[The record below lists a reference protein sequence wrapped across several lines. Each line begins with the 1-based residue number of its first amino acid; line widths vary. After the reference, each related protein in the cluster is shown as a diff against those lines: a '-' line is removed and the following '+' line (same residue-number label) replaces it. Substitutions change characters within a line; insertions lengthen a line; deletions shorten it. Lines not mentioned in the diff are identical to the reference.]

1 MQATLNLRPLAAA
14 SLCASSEETRFYL
27 CGVLVEIEPRAV
39 TYVATDGHR
48 LFAHRED
55 LAAGDEDNTLLGHFI
70 VPTKSCRAIK
80 LGKKTT
86 SAASLTRS
94 DDGGMFL
101 AHLGER
107 HYFKPVDGEFPDWR
121 RVMPRKGG
129 EAYAH
134 FDGKLVA
141 SFSAIAA
148 ALGDDQVPRICSPR
162 ICPMDA
168 NSPAL
173 VVFHGREATT
183 FGVIM
188 PMRGEKVS
196 RIVPAWA
203 LPIEAE
209 AEAKAA

>member
-48 LFAHRED
+48 LFAHRGE
-55 LAAGDEDNTLLGHFI
+55 LGAGDEDNTLLGHFI
-70 VPTKSCRAIK
+70 IPMKSCRAIK
-80 LGKKTT
+80 LGKKAFTDQ
-86 SAASLTRS
+86 AMLTRG

-101 AHLGER
+101 AHFAER

-121 RVMPRKGG
+121 RVMPKKGG

-134 FDGKLVA
+134 FDGRLVA
-141 SFSAIAA
+141 TFPAIAA
-148 ALGDDQVPRICSPR
+148 ALGDDKGSPR

-173 VVFHGREATT
+173 VVFHGREDTT

-203 LPIEAE
+203 LPEGAASVEA
-209 AEAKAA
+209 AAA

>member
-1 MQATLNLRPLAAA
+1 MQATLSLRPLAAA
-14 SLCASSEETRFYL
+14 SLCASSEETRYYL
-27 CGVLVEIEPRAV
+27 CGVLVEIEPRSV

-48 LFAHRED
+48 LFAHREEF
-55 LAAGDEDNTLLGHFI
+55 GEGEEPNTLLGHFI
-70 VPTKSCRAIK
+70 IPMKSCKAIK

-86 SAASLTRS
+86 DQAVLTQV
-94 DDGGMFL
+94 DDGGMLL

-107 HYFKPVDGEFPDWR
+107 HYFKPVAGTFPDWR
-121 RVMPRKGG
+121 RVMPKRGG

-148 ALGDDQVPRICSPR
+148 ALGDDKGSPR

-173 VVFHGREATT
+173 VVFHGREDTT

-188 PMRGEKVS
+188 PLRGEKVS

-203 LPIEAE
+203 LPIEAS
-209 AEAKAA
+209 AEAVAA

>member
-1 MQATLNLRPLAAA
+1 MQATLNLRVLGAAA
-14 SLCASSEETRFYL
+14 LTASNEETRYNL
-27 CGVLVEIEPRAV
+27 CGVLVEIEARSV

-48 LFAHRED
+48 LFAHREE
-55 LAAGDEDNTLLGHFI
+55 LGAGDEDNTLLGHFI
-70 VPTKSCRAIK
+70 IPMKSCRAIK
-80 LGKKTT
+80 LGKKAT
-86 SAASLTRS
+86 SAAMLSQV
-94 DDGGMFL
+94 DDGGMFITH
-101 AHLGER
+101 AAERDR
-107 HYFKPVDGEFPDWR
+107 HYFRPVDGCFPDWR

-148 ALGDDQVPRICSPR
+148 ALGDDKGSPR

-173 VVFHGREATT
+173 VVFHGREDTT

-203 LPIEAE
+203 LPIGEAS

>member
-1 MQATLNLRPLAAA
+1 MQATLNLRPLGAA

-48 LFAHRED
+48 LFAHREE
-55 LAAGDEDNTLLGHFI
+55 LAAGDEDNTLLGRFI
-70 VPTKSCRAIK
+70 IPTKSCRAIK

-86 SAASLTRS
+86 SAALLSQV
-94 DDGGMFL
+94 DDGGMLL

-107 HYFKPVDGEFPDWR
+107 HYFKPVDGTFPDWR
-121 RVMPRKGG
+121 RVMPKRGG

-148 ALGDDQVPRICSPR
+148 ALGDDKGSPR

-173 VVFHGREATT
+173 VVFHGREDTT

>member
-14 SLCASSEETRFYL
+14 SLCASNEETRYYL

-80 LGKKTT
+80 LGKKAT
-86 SAASLTRS
+86 SAAMLSQV
-94 DDGGMFL
+94 DDGGMFITH
-101 AHLGER
+101 AAERDR
-107 HYFKPVDGEFPDWR
+107 HYFRPVDGCFPDWR

-134 FDGKLVA
+134 FDGRLVA
-141 SFSAIAA
+141 TFPAIAA
-148 ALGDDQVPRICSPR
+148 ALGDDKGSPR

>member
-1 MQATLNLRPLAAA
+1 MQATINLRVLSAAA
-14 SLCASSEETRFYL
+14 LMTASSEETRYYL
-27 CGVLVEIEPRAV
+27 CGVLVEIEARSV

-48 LFAHRED
+48 LFAHREE
-55 LAAGDEDNTLLGHFI
+55 LGEGEEPNTLLGHFI
-70 VPTKSCRAIK
+70 IPMKSCRAIK
-80 LGKKTT
+80 LRKKATD
-86 SAASLTRS
+86 AAMLSQV
-94 DDGGMFL
+94 DDGGMLL
-101 AHLGER
+101 AYLGER
-107 HYFKPVDGEFPDWR
+107 HYFKPVDGTFPNWR
-121 RVMPRKGG
+121 RVMPKRGG

-148 ALGDDQVPRICSPR
+148 ALGDDKGSPR

-173 VVFHGREATT
+173 VVFHGREDTT

-188 PMRGEKVS
+188 PMRGEKVA

-203 LPIEAE
+203 LPEGAASVEA
-209 AEAKAA
+209 AAA

>member
-1 MQATLNLRPLAAA
+1 MQATINLRVLGAAA
-14 SLCASSEETRFYL
+14 LTASSEETRFYL
-27 CGVLVEIEPRAV
+27 CGVLVEIEPRSV

-48 LFAHRED
+48 LFAHREE
-55 LAAGDEDNTLLGHFI
+55 LGEGDEPNTLVGHFI
-70 VPTKSCRAIK
+70 IPMKSCRAIK
-80 LGKKTT
+80 LGKKAT
-86 SAASLTRS
+86 AAAALTRS

-101 AHLGER
+101 ANFAER
-107 HYFKPVDGEFPDWR
+107 HYFRPVDGTFPDWR
-121 RVMPRKGG
+121 RVMPKRGG

-148 ALGDDQVPRICSPR
+148 ALGDDKGSPR

-173 VVFHGREATT
+173 VVFHGREDTT

-196 RIVPAWA
+196 RLVPAWA
-203 LPIEAE
+203 LPIGAS

>member
-14 SLCASSEETRFYL
+14 SLCASSEERRFYL

-48 LFAHRED
+48 LFAHREE
-55 LAAGDEDNTLLGHFI
+55 LAACELPNTLLGRFI
-70 VPTKSCRAIK
+70 IPTKSCRAIK
-80 LGKKTT
+80 LGKKAFTDQAT
-86 SAASLTRS
+86 LTRG
-94 DDGGMFL
+94 DDGGLLL
-101 AHLGER
+101 AYFDER
-107 HYFKPVDGEFPDWR
+107 HYFKPVDGEFPNWR
-121 RVMPRKGG
+121 AVMPKKGG

-134 FDGKLVA
+134 FDGRLVA
-141 SFSAIAA
+141 TFSAIAA
-148 ALGDDQVPRICSPR
+148 ALGDDNGVPR

-203 LPIEAE
+203 LPEAE
-209 AEAKAA
+209 ASVEAAAA

>member
-1 MQATLNLRPLAAA
+1 MQATLNLRPLGAA

-27 CGVLVEIEPRAV
+27 CGVLVEIEPRSV

-48 LFAHRED
+48 LFAHREE
-55 LAAGDEDNTLLGHFI
+55 LGAGEEPNTLLGRFI
-70 VPTKSCRAIK
+70 IPTKSCRALK
-80 LGKKTT
+80 LGKKAFTDQ
-86 SAASLTRS
+86 AVLTQV

-101 AHLGER
+101 AYLGER
-107 HYFKPVDGEFPDWR
+107 HYFKPVGGEFPDWR

-134 FDGKLVA
+134 FDGRLVA
-141 SFSAIAA
+141 TFPAIAA
-148 ALGDDQVPRICSPR
+148 ALGDDKGSPR

-173 VVFHGREATT
+173 VVFHGREDTT

-188 PMRGEKVS
+188 PLRGETVS
-196 RIVPAWA
+196 RIVPAWG
-203 LPIEAE
+203 LPIEAS
-209 AEAKAA
+209 AAKAA

>member
-1 MQATLNLRPLAAA
+1 MQATINLRVLAAA
-14 SLCASSEETRFYL
+14 ALTASSEETRYYL

-80 LGKKTT
+80 LGKKAFTDQ
-86 SAASLTRS
+86 AVLTRGEE
-94 DDGGMFL
+94 GGLFL
-101 AHLGER
+101 THLGER

-148 ALGDDQVPRICSPR
+148 ALGDDNGVPR

-173 VVFHGREATT
+173 VVFHGREDTT

-203 LPIEAE
+203 LPEGQ